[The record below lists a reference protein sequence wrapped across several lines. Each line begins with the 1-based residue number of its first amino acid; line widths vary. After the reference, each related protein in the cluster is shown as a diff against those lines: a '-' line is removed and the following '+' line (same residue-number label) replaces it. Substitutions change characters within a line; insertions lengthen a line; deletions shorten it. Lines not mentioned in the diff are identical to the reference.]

1 MECVSLCDACA
12 MLAAC
17 DTGQLRHN
25 MRIEVAALA
34 SRIGPVRPPR
44 SARAKKTARFTVETI
59 DNSTEHASDGE
70 TVFDGFEDHYSR
82 DGAGELM
89 LHKKDICAVE
99 VFAWLVAALG
109 SRAAGSALVVTNGLF
124 AVVAR
129 RTDSCV
135 RTLVFLVR
143 GERAF
148 EYEVQTAAHAA
159 WLQKN
164 LEKQGHGN
172 SWIIVDEL

>member
-1 MECVSLCDACA
+1 MERDRLRDACA

-25 MRIEVAALA
+25 MRAEVEALA
-34 SRIGPVRPPR
+34 SQIDPVRPPR
-44 SARAKKTARFTVETI
+44 PDPAKQHPRFTVETV
-59 DNSTEHASDGE
+59 DNRPEPALGDE

-82 DGAGELM
+82 HGAGEL
-89 LHKKDICAVE
+89 LWHKKDAHAVE
-99 VFAWLVAALG
+99 VFAWLVAALD
-109 SRAAGSALVVTNGLF
+109 SRTAGSALVVTNGLF

-129 RTDSCV
+129 RTDSGV
-135 RTLVFLVR
+135 HTLVFLAR

-148 EYEVQTAAHAA
+148 EYEVQNAAHAA
-159 WLQKN
+159 WLRKN